1 MAMTTSTASTIS
13 IRLAGDGDR
22 RSLAHLAAL
31 DSARVPQGPVLVA
44 LVDGEP
50 WAALALV
57 GGAVIADPFRRTA
70 DVVALLQA
78 RAAHLAAPRPAP
90 RSRFL
95 RRLAARQAA

>member
-13 IRLAGDGDR
+13 IRLARDGDR
-22 RSLAHLAAL
+22 RSLTDLAAL
-31 DSARVPQGPVLVA
+31 ASVRALRGPVLLA

-50 WAALALV
+50 WAALALE